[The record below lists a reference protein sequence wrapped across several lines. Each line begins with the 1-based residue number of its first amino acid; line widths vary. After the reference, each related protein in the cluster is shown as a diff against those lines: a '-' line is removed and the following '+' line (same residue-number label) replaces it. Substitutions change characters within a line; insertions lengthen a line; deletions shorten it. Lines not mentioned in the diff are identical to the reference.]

1 MKPLAFFIMLALG
14 LSAVVAHA
22 TEEENTALPF
32 SVSLGGHAAKA
43 VAGSPFAKIDKP
55 VAANAA
61 LEVGAS
67 GMIIVNIASANEK
80 GEPMEGATPS
90 VIVIQS
96 GNKTALDK
104 TMDGKKFSPGNYH
117 MAVVADGKTAS
128 VSFKIE

>member
-1 MKPLAFFIMLALG
+1 MKPLALFITLALV
-14 LSAVVAHA
+14 LSPVIVHA

-32 SVSLGGHAAKA
+32 SVSLGGQAAKA
-43 VAGSPFAKIDKP
+43 VAGSPFAKIETP

-67 GMIIVNIASANEK
+67 GMIIINVASANEK
-80 GEPMEGATPS
+80 GEPKEGDTPA

-96 GNKTALDK
+96 GNKTTLDK
-104 TMDGKKFSPGNYH
+104 TMDGKKFSAGNYH

-128 VSFKIE
+128 VSFKIQ

>member
-1 MKPLAFFIMLALG
+1 MKPLALFVTLV
-14 LSAVVAHA
+14 LSLSPAIAYA

-32 SVSLGGHAAKA
+32 SVSLGGQAAKA
-43 VAGSPFAKIDKP
+43 VAGSPFAKVEKP

-67 GMIIVNIASANEK
+67 GMIIINIASANEK
-80 GEPMEGATPS
+80 GEPTEGATPA

-96 GNKTALDK
+96 GNKTTLDK

-128 VSFKIE
+128 VAFKIQ